1 MSTSGSRYHHGDL
14 GPALLD
20 AADALLAERGAAALS
35 LREVARRAGV
45 SHNAPYHHFADR
57 LALLKR
63 LSERHMAG
71 LLSAQ
76 RRAAEGE
83 RDPRARLRAIA
94 SAYVG
99 YAQDHPHGFGIVFDP
114 EVCVPGRPSEAMA
127 PLIRAN
133 EEMIAE
139 VVADAAPEL
148 DAATREAAVAGVWGL
163 AHGLATL
170 VVAGHIDAA
179 HVGAGIDGVIALA
192 SASA

>member
-1 MSTSGSRYHHGDL
+1 MSTSVGRYHHGDL
-14 GPALLD
+14 GPALLE
-20 AADALLAERGAAALS
+20 AAEALLAERGAAALS

-63 LSERHMAG
+63 LSERHMDA
-71 LLSAQ
+71 LLDAQ

-83 RDPRARLRAIA
+83 RDARARLRAIA

-99 YAQDHPHGFGIVFDP
+99 YAREHPHGFGIVFDP
-114 EVCVPGRPSEAMA
+114 EVCVPGHPSEAMA

-133 EEMIAE
+133 EELIAA
-139 VVADAAPEL
+139 VVAQAAPEL
-148 DAATREAAVAGVWGL
+148 DDPTREAAVAGVWGL

-170 VVAGHIDAA
+170 VVAGHIDAGQ
-179 HVGAGIDGVIALA
+179 VDAGIDGVIALA